1 MKLEPREIIKTCTP
15 HYQTWKEEALKANDP
30 GEIKRFLE
38 KAFFWSELQ
47 SNLIVLWTI
56 EQTMGDDESI
66 KEKVENAQLNI
77 NKKIMNYAKT
87 VVEDFDGKKC

>member
-15 HYQTWKEEALKANDP
+15 HYQTWKDEALKAKDP
-30 GEIKRFLE
+30 EKIKRYLE

-47 SNLIVLWTI
+47 SNLMVLWTI
-56 EQTMGDDESI
+56 EQTMGDDEKI

-77 NKKIMNYAKT
+77 NKKIMDYAGSVLK
-87 VVEDFDGKKC
+87 DFDE

>member
-15 HYQTWKEEALKANDP
+15 HYQTWKQEALKAKDP
-30 GEIKRFLE
+30 EKIKRYLD

-47 SNLIVLWTI
+47 SNLMVLWTI
-56 EQTMGDDESI
+56 EQTMGNDEKI

-77 NKKIMNYAKT
+77 NKKIMDYANS
-87 VVEDFDGKKC
+87 VIEDFDE